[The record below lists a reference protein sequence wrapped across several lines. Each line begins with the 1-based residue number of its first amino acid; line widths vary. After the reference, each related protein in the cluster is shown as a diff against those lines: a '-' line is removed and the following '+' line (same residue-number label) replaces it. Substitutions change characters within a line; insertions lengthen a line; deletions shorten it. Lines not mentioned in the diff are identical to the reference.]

1 MFIIQFL
8 ANILALVYAFLIS
21 QRPPQ
26 ITYSAALFM
35 LMVVLVTIYRLWR
48 KYQRISTFTGGG
60 GRSFGLTGQAFDH
73 RVAAPLA
80 EGAEMQTN
88 SLSS

>member
-1 MFIIQFL
+1 VFIIQFL

-26 ITYSAALFM
+26 IKYSAALVM

-48 KYQRISTFTGGG
+48 KHQRISTFTGRRAQYWINRTGVRSPRRSAVGG
-60 GRSFGLTGQAFDH
+60 GSGNANQL
-73 RVAAPLA
+73 
-80 EGAEMQTN
+80 

>member
-26 ITYSAALFM
+26 IKYSAALVM

-48 KYQRISTFTGGG
+48 KYQRISTFTG
-60 GRSFGLTGQAFDH
+60 
-73 RVAAPLA
+73 AA
-80 EGAEMQTN
+80 GAV
-88 SLSS
+88 LD